1 MNSPFKYTNRLIEMI
16 GNDKPAVH
24 LYQNI
29 ADGVLI
35 SLCGDILPQ
44 QMSSIESIGSLRDCG
59 IIDPASLPVFDVF
72 CKTIENG
79 IVNGICDNSLTTEF
93 SIRLSAD
100 GEYEMCSVYA
110 LFLRDA
116 QDRITDVHYRFCP
129 FTEKQT
135 FTRDVLKM
143 FSSDKN
149 PKLFSQRCKN
159 TIDNN
164 PDKQIA
170 FIQFD
175 VDKFKIINEEY
186 GVQKGDDLLAFIS
199 DTLSL
204 VCADNQ
210 PYCRLTADIFM
221 VVTPFEEREELLAFV
236 RKLEDMLNGFDGMDY
251 RLTFGISVVED
262 RTVHTRYHG
271 DNASI
276 ARRSIKGN
284 ALNNVAF
291 FNSAMKSEL
300 EKTKAIEDEMAGA
313 LARGEFIMHLQPK
326 YSISTERIIG
336 AEALARWIHPKR
348 GMISPAEFIPVFE
361 KNGFILKL
369 DLHIWELACRKIRSW
384 IDNGVNPVPIS
395 VNISREYI
403 NSFDIKGTISQLIE
417 KYDVPAHL
425 LELEIT
431 ESMESVGVEKLVM
444 DLKSAGFTLLMD
456 DFGSGYSS
464 LNTLKSTPF
473 DVLKMDR
480 GFLGEFMES
489 DRGRKIIEHTI
500 SMSQDIG
507 LDIVAEGVETCEQA
521 QFLSKCGCDSAQ
533 GYYYSKPISEE
544 EFDKKFAEV
553 NG

>member
-1 MNSPFKYTNRLIEMI
+1 MNSPFKYADRLFEMI

-24 LYQNI
+24 LYQNV
-29 ADGVLI
+29 ADGVVVPM
-35 SLCGDILPQ
+35 CGGFLPHPIN
-44 QMSSIESIGSLRDCG
+44 SIRALRDCG
-59 IIDPASLPVFDVF
+59 VIDNASHAVFDVF

-79 IVNGICDNSLTTEF
+79 IANGIKDNSLSTEF
-93 SIRLSAD
+93 SMRLRAD
-100 GEYEMCSVYA
+100 GDYEMCSVYA
-110 LFLRDA
+110 LFLRDESGK
-116 QDRITDVHYRFCP
+116 ITDVHYRFCP
-129 FTEKQT
+129 FSEKQI
-135 FTRDVLKM
+135 FVRDVMKM

-149 PKLFSQRCKN
+149 PKVFGQRCQN
-159 TIDNN
+159 TIDSN

-175 VDKFKIINEEY
+175 IDKFKIINEEY
-186 GVQKGDDLLAFIS
+186 GVQKGDDLLLFIN

-204 VCADNQ
+204 ICTDNQ

-221 VVTPFEEREELLAFV
+221 VVTPFENREWLIEFV
-236 RKLEDMLNGFDGMDY
+236 HRIEDMLSGYDGMDY

-271 DNASI
+271 DNASM
-276 ARRSIKGN
+276 ARQSIKGN
-284 ALNNVAF
+284 ALNNIAF
-291 FNSAMKSEL
+291 FTNEMKSEL
-300 EKTKAIEDEMAGA
+300 EKTKAIEDDMESA
-313 LARGEFIMHLQPK
+313 LANGEFIILLQPK
-326 YSISTERIIG
+326 YSISTEKIIG

-348 GMISPAEFIPVFE
+348 GMIPPVEFIPVFE

-369 DLHIWELACRKIRSW
+369 DLYIWELACKKIRSW
-384 IDNGVNPVPIS
+384 LDNGIKPVPVS

-403 NSFDIKGTISQLIE
+403 NSFDVEGAFLQLIA
-417 KYDVPAHL
+417 KYNIPIEL

-431 ESMESVGVEKLVM
+431 ESIESAGVEKIVKN
-444 DLKSAGFTLLMD
+444 LKDAGFTLLMD

-464 LNTLKSTPF
+464 LNVLKSTQF

-480 GFLGEFMES
+480 GFLGEFMDS

-507 LDIVAEGVETCEQA
+507 LDIVAEGVETSEQA
-521 QFLSKCGCDSAQ
+521 KFLSECGCDSAQ
-533 GYYYSKPISEE
+533 GYYYSKPVSEE
-544 EFDKKFAEV
+544 EFDKQLLEV